1 MSGGRGC
8 SSKDDIQK
16 HICIKFDN
24 YINFFKYTFF
34 GFKPWQRRFC
44 DKFGIQ
50 NRSPG
55 EKILKIDK
63 KPAILRFFNFY
74 QFERLLKA
82 MKDKIIF
89 GFYFFLLFSR
99 YISTN

>member
-1 MSGGRGC
+1 MMTGLAKTTFRSVFALNL
-8 SSKDDIQK
+8 IF
-16 HICIKFDN
+16 ILF
-24 YINFFKYTFF
+24 FFKYSFF
-34 GFKPWQRRFC
+34 GFEPQQRRFC
-44 DKFGIQ
+44 DEFGIQ